1 MTRPGAPSG
10 KASPDTQTFVS
21 TTTRSARLPHLA
33 DGRHHLALDG
43 RLFEAALGGAR
54 AAPGQQCVEAPLPFA
69 LVDRAHA
76 LLGEPP
82 IECVSHEG
90 GDGLTTTLGK
100 RPQAREL
107 PILEVDVGALHRL
120 YTIHRTHVAVF
131 LFVNDRP
138 DTPVV
143 RDPRVRE
150 VEAMRRR
157 AWRRQP

>member
-1 MTRPGAPSG
+1 MTRPGVPSG
-10 KASPDTQTFVS
+10 KASPETQTFVS

-43 RLFEAALGGAR
+43 RLFEAALDGAR

-76 LLGEPP
+76 LLGE
-82 IECVSHEG
+82 
-90 GDGLTTTLGK
+90 

-107 PILEVDVGALHRL
+107 PILEVDVRALHRL

-138 DTPVV
+138 DPPVV
-143 RDPRVRE
+143 RDRRDRRVRE
-150 VEAMRRR
+150 VDAMRRG
-157 AWRRQP
+157 A